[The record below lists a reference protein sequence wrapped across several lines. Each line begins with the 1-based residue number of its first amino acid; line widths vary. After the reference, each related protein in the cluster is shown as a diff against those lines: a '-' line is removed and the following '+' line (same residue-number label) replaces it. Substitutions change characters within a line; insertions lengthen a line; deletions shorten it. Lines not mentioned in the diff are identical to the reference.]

1 MQTTTGSIT
10 RVNTSAGDPAWLV
23 SGYEEIRELLG
34 DARLGRSHP
43 DPEHASHY
51 SNAAISGRPRGNAA
65 TEAADHQ
72 RTRRALT
79 PSFSAARM
87 RRLRPRIEAMV
98 AELFDALAEQPRPAD
113 FHEAVSS
120 PLPAMVICELLGVPF
135 ADWARFRAWSQQ
147 SADMTDR
154 AKATE
159 GLTSLREY
167 VRGLI
172 AVKRGSPGV
181 DLVSDLITW
190 AEGKKFSDDEIIGL
204 SADLL
209 FAGNETTVTA
219 IDRGVVLLLTHPRQR
234 ELLGRDHSL
243 ASGAAEEVLRMLGSA
258 DPKAVGGV
266 PRYANASIQFGG
278 VTIERGDLIVLKATQ
293 ANYDEVVFPRA
304 EQFDIT
310 RRYNPHLTFGHGRY
324 FCLGASLARIELEA
338 VFGRLFG
345 RFPALQLAVPADQ
358 LRRRSDL
365 LTGGLAEVPVT
376 W

>member
-1 MQTTTGSIT
+1 MRTKTALIT
-10 RVNTSAGDPAWLV
+10 HVRTSAGDPAWLV
-23 SGYEEIRELLG
+23 AGYEDIKELMS
-34 DARLGRSHP
+34 DPRLGRSHP

-79 PSFSAARM
+79 PSFSASRM

-98 AELFDALAEQPRPAD
+98 AKLFDALSADTRPAD

-147 SADMTDR
+147 SANMADR

-159 GLTSLREY
+159 GLTNLRNY
-167 VRGLI
+167 MRGLI
-172 AVKRGSPGV
+172 AVKRTSPGV
-181 DLVSDLITW
+181 DIVSDLIVSN
-190 AEGKKFSDDEIIGL
+190 ESKQFSDDEIIGL

-219 IDRGVVLLLTHPRQR
+219 IDRGVVLLLTHPDQR
-234 ELLGRDHSL
+234 ELLCREPSL
-243 ASGAAEEVLRMLGSA
+243 AARAAEEVLRMLGSA

-266 PRYANASIQFGG
+266 PRYANAPIEFGG
-278 VTIERGDLIVLKATQ
+278 VTIERGDLVVLKATQ
-293 ANYDEVVFPRA
+293 ANYDEAVFPHA
-304 EQFDIT
+304 ETFDIT
-310 RRYNPHLTFGHGRY
+310 RGHNPHLTFGHGRY
-324 FCLGASLARIELEA
+324 FCLGASLARIELEV
-338 VFGRLFG
+338 VFGSLFE
-345 RFPALQLAVPADQ
+345 RFPTLELAVPADQ
-358 LRRRSDL
+358 LRHRRDL